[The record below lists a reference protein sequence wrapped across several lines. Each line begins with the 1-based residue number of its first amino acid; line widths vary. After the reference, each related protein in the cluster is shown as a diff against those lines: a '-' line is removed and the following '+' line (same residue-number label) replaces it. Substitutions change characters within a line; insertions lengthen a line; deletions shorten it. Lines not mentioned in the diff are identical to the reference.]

1 MTERMK
7 GHGKEYKPPVFGKL
21 ASSTQVVILTSG
33 DVQASLLSS
42 LSHTAKKIMTL
53 IDKRRQA
60 F

>member
-7 GHGKEYKPPVFGKL
+7 GHGEQYKPPVLGKL
-21 ASSTQVVILTSG
+21 ASRTVITLTSETYIYH
-33 DVQASLLSS
+33 AS
-42 LSHTAKKIMTL
+42 LSHTAVKTTTL

>member
-7 GHGKEYKPPVFGKL
+7 GHGKQYKPPVLGKL
-21 ASSTQVVILTSG
+21 ASRTLITLTSETYI
-33 DVQASLLSS
+33 VSLLTISYGGE
-42 LSHTAKKIMTL
+42 IMTL